1 MSHLDFNNQ
10 YGWALSQLLPYG
22 GFEDV
27 EDVSMYTSMCI
38 HDYYKL

>member
-27 EDVSMYTSMCI
+27 SMYTSMCI